1 MLGMEQ
7 MYKMALDPRIFPDSR
22 LLAVMQGKDQSLPMA
37 VAMAAKQQRDKLMQ
51 ASAGQQAQQGAKQPT
66 VKDQMLAKDLPPEH
80 AGLAALP
87 AENMQG
93 MGSEQMMAAG
103 GIVAF
108 DDNKDQPVKSDMPGD
123 DAPLTNEQMRQIASS
138 GSLRST
144 PEQIKKK
151 QEQNAAFFNSLGD
164 YVPNVSGALQSAKD
178 YMYSDP
184 QSKLLSKAQAG
195 TLTQADVA
203 PPATT
208 PTINS
213 TPTAAELATLQK
225 GGPQNPNA
233 PVGAA
238 PAGTPVVKAPGS
250 PAGGPGI
257 GNPPASNAANQ
268 AQAQVGIGEPAKRVD
283 RFAGLGETQAAF
295 DQKVANE
302 KRAATGDF
310 LMNMGL
316 KMMTT
321 VGPLGKAI
329 GEGGLAGLPGLAASR
344 KSINELEKNRNDYR
358 LNMAKAQTAADEG
371 DQELALKYKTLAEQS
386 VYHSGLVAA
395 DMIKSN
401 AYAAG
406 VGSKSDI
413 AKEKFEASVLKA
425 ASDIHDKN
433 MASGTFGLKFAK
445 MTQPERQQYFA
456 DIRNQAAALAGK
468 DTSSQLGSGFSMDA
482 IDAAIARKEKSKS

>member
-1 MLGMEQ
+1 MGEE
-7 MYKMALDPRIFPDSR
+7 K
-22 LLAVMQGKDQSLPMA
+22 
-37 VAMAAKQQRDKLMQ
+37 
-51 ASAGQQAQQGAKQPT
+51 
-66 VKDQMLAKDLPPEH
+66 MLA
-80 AGLAALP
+80 G
-87 AENMQG
+87 
-93 MGSEQMMAAG
+93 G

-108 DDNKDQPVKSDMPGD
+108 EDNKHQPVNQDMPGNA
-123 DAPLTNEQMRQIASS
+123 APLTDEQMQQIASS

-151 QEQNAAFFNSLGD
+151 QEQNAAFFSSLGD

-213 TPTAAELATLQK
+213 TPTAAELATLQQ

-268 AQAQVGIGEPAKRVD
+268 APTQAGIGAPTQRVD
-283 RFAGLGETQAAF
+283 RFAGLGETQTAF
-295 DQKVANE
+295 DQKVADE

-344 KSINELEKNRNDYR
+344 KSINDLEKNRNDYR

-406 VGSKSDI
+406 VGSKADI
-413 AKEKFEASVLKA
+413 RQDKLNEAILKGA
-425 ASDIHDKN
+425 TDLHAKN
-433 MASGTFGLKFAK
+433 MTNPLFATKFAK
-445 MTQPERQQYFA
+445 MDPASQQQYFA
-456 DIRNQAAALAGK
+456 GLRNQASALAGQEVK
-468 DTSSQLGSGFSMDA
+468 GDLGSGFSMDA

>member
-1 MLGMEQ
+1 
-7 MYKMALDPRIFPDSR
+7 
-22 LLAVMQGKDQSLPMA
+22 
-37 VAMAAKQQRDKLMQ
+37 
-51 ASAGQQAQQGAKQPT
+51 
-66 VKDQMLAKDLPPEH
+66 
-80 AGLAALP
+80 
-87 AENMQG
+87 
-93 MGSEQMMAAG
+93 
-103 GIVAF
+103 
-108 DDNKDQPVKSDMPGD
+108 
-123 DAPLTNEQMRQIASS
+123 
-138 GSLRST
+138 
-144 PEQIKKK
+144 
-151 QEQNAAFFNSLGD
+151 
-164 YVPNVSGALQSAKD
+164 
-178 YMYSDP
+178 MYSDP

-203 PPATT
+203 PLATT

-233 PVGAA
+233 SVGAA

-250 PAGGPGI
+250 PASGPGI
-257 GNPPASNAANQ
+257 GNPPDSSAAKQ

-295 DQKVANE
+295 DQKVADE
-302 KRAATGDF
+302 RRAATGDF

-329 GEGGLAGLPGLAASR
+329 GEGGLAGLPGLSASR
-344 KSINELEKNRNDYR
+344 KTINDLEKNRNEYK

-395 DMIKSN
+395 DMIKAH
-401 AYAAG
+401 AYATG
-406 VGSKSDI
+406 VGSKAEIRQD
-413 AKEKFEASVLKA
+413 KLNEAILKGA
-425 ASDIHDKN
+425 TDLHAKN
-433 MASGTFGLKFAK
+433 MTNPLFATKFAK
-445 MTQPERQQYFA
+445 MDPASQQQYFA
-456 DIRNQAAALAGK
+456 GLRNQASALAGQEVK
-468 DTSSQLGSGFSMDA
+468 GDLGSGFSMDA